1 MVEPTVELDQSQAL
15 ATIHIPPAWNTE
27 VVYTFNQ
34 EYKQGIA
41 ELFYPDGSDV
51 DVLDDD
57 NHNYF
62 VNDEDRE
69 DSGKSEHAPS
79 QEECTLRLAFRYGR
93 KRSISD
99 QLQVLEITG
108 EDSIT
113 FTILAKDGSG
123 FTGTL
128 DESSS
133 DMYAKIHLVNT
144 EPPPK
149 GPVDVEEPAT
159 ESERAASEKATEI
172 LDDFANEMGIDPDS
186 LGPGPPYDP
195 PSELKTLPVGI
206 IGAGCAGL
214 YTAMILD
221 TLGINYETIEGSG
234 RHGGR
239 ILTHHFTKLDLP
251 YQYFECGAMRF
262 PNIFLMRRTFDLAQK
277 KLGMGNDKF
286 IKITMHCDNAIKHFN
301 GIGVKQ
307 GIYSQTDENG
317 SESADTFKIGIT
329 AKNKDGY
336 IPEKYLHEGTTKL
349 YKETLEPLRDYFVN
363 LSFQDAFLKL
373 MQHDNHSVRSYMQVA
388 KGYPDSVIRWIE
400 DMEWRTGGFDSS
412 LTESVIASLS
422 FDDPRSSN
430 PDWFCFDGGT
440 SKLIDGMLDKVE
452 NKPKYYKRVTA
463 IKELPEYDNQAIQ
476 IEVDTSE
483 DPRGSSPNSIS
494 GIYSNIISTLP
505 LSVLR
510 MVNLDDIYL
519 SIGQKN
525 ALRGLQYQPSV
536 KIGIQFKR
544 PWWEDMGIV
553 GGQSYT
559 DRPPRSIVYPS
570 YGPIPGKTT
579 QRSNVLIAAYNGLLD
594 SQRLAVYMKGHDT
607 PQDRILLKL
616 IMKDL
621 AVVHNKPIDDLWEE
635 YVDHYAWDWTSDTF
649 SQGAFAWF
657 GPGQFKEVYPH
668 LTMPAGRKQRLFFAG
683 DAVSTC
689 HGWVVGAFNSA
700 WRCVHDMLV
709 AHPEL
714 NPNLAEDIIAKFMYE
729 WGDSEEWDD
738 KKGARHV
745 YLGRELF
752 KRQQEL

>member
-1 MVEPTVELDQSQAL
+1 MVEPTVELDESQAL

-27 VVYTFNQ
+27 VAYTFNQ

-149 GPVDVEEPAT
+149 GPVDVEEPTT
-159 ESERAASEKATEI
+159 ESERAASAQATEI
-172 LDDFANEMGIDPDS
+172 IDDFASKMGINPDS
-186 LGPGPPYDP
+186 LGPGPLYDP
-195 PSELKTLPVGI
+195 PSELKNLPVGI
-206 IGAGCAGL
+206 IGAGCAGFNIHRNDPRHSRYQL
-214 YTAMILD
+214 RNHR
-221 TLGINYETIEGSG
+221 GIWAA
-234 RHGGR
+234 RR
-239 ILTHHFTKLDLP
+239 THSYASFYK
-251 YQYFECGAMRF
+251 ECGAMRF

-277 KLGMGNDKF
+277 KLGMGSDKF
-286 IKITMHCDNAIKHFN
+286 IKIIMRCDNAIKHFN

-307 GIYSQTDENG
+307 GIYSQTDNNG
-317 SESADTFKIGIT
+317 SESANTFKIGKT
-329 AKNKDGY
+329 AENMDGFIPKDF
-336 IPEKYLHEGTTKL
+336 LHLGSTEL
-349 YKETLEPLRDYFVN
+349 YKQTFEPLRNYFQE
-363 LSFQDAFLKL
+363 SFTDGFMQL
-373 MQHDNHSVRSYMQVA
+373 MQHDEHSVRSYMRSVMN
-388 KGYPDSVIRWIE
+388 YPDSVIRWIE

-422 FDDPRSSN
+422 FDDPRSLN

-440 SKLIDGMLDKVE
+440 CKMTDGMLDKVR

-483 DPRGSSPNSIS
+483 DPRGPRPIS
-494 GIYSNIISTLP
+494 VQFAKYSNIISTLP

-510 MVNLDDIYL
+510 TVNLDDIYL

-559 DRPPRSIVYPS
+559 DRPSRSIVYPS

-594 SQRLAVYMKGHDT
+594 SQRLAVYMKGHNT
-607 PQDRILLKL
+607 PQDKILLQL

-621 AVVHNKPIDDLWEE
+621 AIVHNKPLDELWEE
-635 YVDHYAWDWTSDTF
+635 YVDHYAWDWSSDTF

-657 GPGQFKEVYPH
+657 GPGQFREVYPH
-668 LTMPAGRKQRLFFAG
+668 LTMPAGQKQRLFFAG